1 MSGPGGG
8 NGGTEKSPNGQ
19 TKSQKKRAKKKKN
32 KGGTAGAGRPGSG
45 GGFSDTTFDGLSAAE
60 AEEMMAMEMMM
71 GGGMPGG
78 SMPGAGRSAPRSAG
92 RKDGR
97 RGGRGSGEGDDE
109 EMVRAMMEMM
119 MGGGGGAMP
128 SGGGE
133 AGMAEMMAAMMA
145 GGFDEDD
152 EMIRGE
158 LGSLQLHSP
167 VNESHIAPLILGVC
181 VCVQQW
187 QVAEPRE
194 RALRQV
200 LVPGPLDCAPHPR
213 TTRTSGAPRLNPMK
227 MPAPLLWAPP
237 SRSKPQAYSARCAS
251 WGLCTT
257 LKVTG
262 WVWNSRSSKE
272 RTTARSRACGTSSAA
287 ALSPACFSE
296 QPISA
301 WSLEEDKTPAPKW
314 ALVGHG
320 RRELSV

>member
-1 MSGPGGG
+1 
-8 NGGTEKSPNGQ
+8 
-19 TKSQKKRAKKKKN
+19 
-32 KGGTAGAGRPGSG
+32 
-45 GGFSDTTFDGLSAAE
+45 
-60 AEEMMAMEMMM
+60 MEMMM

-181 VCVQQW
+181 VCVCSNGKW
-187 QVAEPRE
+187 PSHEKGHCGRCSF
-194 RALRQV
+194 RGHWTALHTQGRR
-200 LVPGPLDCAPHPR
+200 GR
-213 TTRTSGAPRLNPMK
+213 
-227 MPAPLLWAPP
+227 
-237 SRSKPQAYSARCAS
+237 
-251 WGLCTT
+251 
-257 LKVTG
+257 
-262 WVWNSRSSKE
+262 
-272 RTTARSRACGTSSAA
+272 
-287 ALSPACFSE
+287 
-296 QPISA
+296 
-301 WSLEEDKTPAPKW
+301 
-314 ALVGHG
+314 VGH
-320 RRELSV
+320 RV